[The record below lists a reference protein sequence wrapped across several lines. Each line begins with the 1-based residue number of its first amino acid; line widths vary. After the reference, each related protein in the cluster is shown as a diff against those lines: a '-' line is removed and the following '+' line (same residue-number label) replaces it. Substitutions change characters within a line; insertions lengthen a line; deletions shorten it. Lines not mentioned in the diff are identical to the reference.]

1 MSALDEKKTA
11 SAAKLRAAQR
21 QFDREAAARARAERK
36 PTLLD
41 DLVNALPDLG
51 EMVPDLGFGGE
62 EAPAGERP
70 MTYDEIMR
78 AGPAPK
84 VQSAS
89 EELDDDEDDSDSGD
103 ELFMELEHRNR
114 LKAEHAKE
122 IARLDA
128 SAMTYEE
135 ALAAAQM
142 AAVERTAGQTRQI
155 GSPVAAVRS
164 RAGTEDN
171 LGPVCLVPT
180 IANPDDGD
188 DFGDDGDDDDA
199 DGHYLRASSPHE
211 EKDWQINKLPKL
223 QAGRISPVDN
233 PPPGSVLPPSVFK
246 KDELVVT
253 TADGQTVALEQLDE
267 RLYQPA
273 PAP

>member
-1 MSALDEKKTA
+1 MPDPLRRTV
-11 SAAKLRAAQR
+11 AAGAIIDPQPAVAQIEARDLRLQ
-21 QFDREAAARARAERK
+21 QPARRHPERAER
-36 PTLLD
+36 
-41 DLVNALPDLG
+41 
-51 EMVPDLGFGGE
+51 
-62 EAPAGERP
+62 
-70 MTYDEIMR
+70 I
-78 AGPAPK
+78 
-84 VQSAS
+84 
-89 EELDDDEDDSDSGD
+89 
-103 ELFMELEHRNR
+103 
-114 LKAEHAKE
+114 E